1 MNCNHPK
8 ELSELISQVEE
19 LHFQLMEMRDA
30 EEQAHLWEKRQR
42 LRAYQKEYYKHKV
55 KFDEAKMEKRRE
67 YTRKL
72 RKDKSTKEQKVPL
85 QGLPQ
90 GKEAQQKGDDVFVVE
105 F

>member
-1 MNCNHPK
+1 M
-8 ELSELISQVEE
+8 
-19 LHFQLMEMRDA
+19 
-30 EEQAHLWEKRQR
+30 
-42 LRAYQKEYYKHKV
+42 RAYQKEYYKHKV

-72 RKDKSTKEQKVPL
+72 RKDKSMKCNKVPL

-90 GKEAQQKGDDVFVVE
+90 GKEAQQGGDDVFVVE